1 MTHHLIQRRPL
12 PTAPILRHLNITD
25 TPLHHLP
32 LHHLKM
38 ATAQHPSTTQ
48 PEPP

>member
-25 TPLHHLP
+25 TPLHHL
-32 LHHLKM
+32 KM